1 MDRKT
6 ISEQLRKL
14 ALDDKNRSKSTR
26 LNSVINDVEEAI
38 TLGVRYSLIVEKLA
52 ENGLEMSVQ
61 TFGTTLQRI
70 RKKNGKKSAI
80 LAVSTNQHPNPSA
93 NPAEI
98 SPTTEAE
105 TEPQSPTNN
114 SHDPAE
120 LNKIFASKPD
130 LEALAKIAKS
140 IKRKQS

>member
-14 ALDDKNRSKSTR
+14 ALDDENRSKSTR

-105 TEPQSPTNN
+105 TEPQSRTNN

-120 LNKIFASKPD
+120 LRKIFASKPD
-130 LEALAKIAKS
+130 LDALAKIAKS